1 MACAL
6 EDDRFRARGAYPA
19 MVIRG
24 HFMSRSNILKSVGCL
39 LFVISGLRADDE
51 APARKGGWFPTLSA
65 KTKKDDSAKTKAKD
79 IEAVEEIDRAIA
91 DRSAKRKK
99 LAVQIDRE
107 EQDYFRRLEVVD
119 RLMDNAIRN
128 GDQEVIRRLEQL
140 QERIQQVYDKNTA
153 SLATPESSKMDLAI
167 LREKTAS
174 SKTSVTQLLKEEKSA
189 SGIQAASRKGAK

>member
-1 MACAL
+1 MT
-6 EDDRFRARGAYPA
+6 
-19 MVIRG
+19 
-24 HFMSRSNILKSVGCL
+24 RSNIFKSVGCM
-39 LFVISGLRADDE
+39 LFAMSALRADE
-51 APARKGGWFPTLSA
+51 ETPARKGVWFPTLLA

-91 DRSAKRKK
+91 DRSTKKKK

-128 GDQEVIRRLEQL
+128 GDQEVIRKLEQL

-153 SLATPESSKMDLAI
+153 SLASPESSKMDLAI
-167 LREKTAS
+167 LKEKTAS
-174 SKTSVTQLLKEEKSA
+174 SKTGVTQLLNEEKAA